1 MTDGPWTPLAAEE
14 WDAAVLAE
22 EGHFLQSWRWGEFKA
37 RFGWSVERVSV
48 AGRSGTALAQVL
60 FQSRLTRIALNE
72 IMFSVPFSA
81 LFAGAIAVIVYGAV
95 APADRS
101 ADAVRARWSVL
112 LSMATGLWLV
122 SMGCISI
129 LHSVYHPHG
138 QSI

>member
-1 MTDGPWTPLAAEE
+1 MPPGWIPDALLAGVLCAAATP
-14 WDAAVLAE
+14 VVV
-22 EGHFLQSWRWGEFKA
+22 FF
-37 RFGWSVERVSV
+37 
-48 AGRSGTALAQVL
+48 AGFPGNPEHPG
-60 FQSRLTRIALNE
+60 LTRIALNE